1 MVLNKRQ
8 KLFSTLGILAD
19 VITVLYFLIDVYSGN
34 NKITMTDLFKNYFF
48 VISFTLT
55 LFLACTYIYWYI
67 QFLNKAIRDHAIRIK
82 LLNAIISENKN
93 IDKKI
98 AIDKIGNYLT
108 EEEIIYL
115 GL

>member
-19 VITVLYFLIDVYSGN
+19 VITVLYFFIDVYKGN
-34 NKITMTDLFKNYFF
+34 GKFTMSDLFKNYLFI
-48 VISFTLT
+48 ISIIITLS
-55 LFLACTYIYWYI
+55 LIGTYIYWYI
-67 QFLNKAIRDHAIRIK
+67 QFLNKEIRDHAIRIK